1 MTPSPPDTVPLCKTR
16 SLGSCPTYR
25 SNSDSI
31 KAQPENRRDAST
43 SVRAFN
49 REDRYVE
56 GSKRLRNRRQTKI
69 DLINVSTYKAAPGRA
84 GQQRVRK
91 KDLTRGGLGDRELR
105 GNIMDRY
112 LYFEGNKLLRFYTRK
127 ERREQHRQ

>member
-1 MTPSPPDTVPLCKTR
+1 M
-16 SLGSCPTYR
+16 
-25 SNSDSI
+25 
-31 KAQPENRRDAST
+31 
-43 SVRAFN
+43 
-49 REDRYVE
+49 
-56 GSKRLRNRRQTKI
+56 
-69 DLINVSTYKAAPGRA
+69 STYKAAPGRA

>member
-16 SLGSCPTYR
+16 SLGSCPDI
-25 SNSDSI
+25 SLDSDSI

-49 REDRYVE
+49 REGRYVE

-69 DLINVSTYKAAPGRA
+69 DLKNVSTYKAAPGRA

-105 GNIMDRY
+105 GNMMDRY
-112 LYFEGNKLLRFYTRK
+112 LCFEGNKLLRFYTRK